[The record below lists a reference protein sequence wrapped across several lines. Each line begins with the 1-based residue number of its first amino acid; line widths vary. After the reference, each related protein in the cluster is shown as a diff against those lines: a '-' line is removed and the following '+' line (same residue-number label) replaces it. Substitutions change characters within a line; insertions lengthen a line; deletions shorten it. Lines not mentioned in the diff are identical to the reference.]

1 MKPNTVISLAFAILV
16 GTAGAALAQASAS
29 SDSSMPAVPDAA
41 PPAPK
46 LPPAATFVVPSASSV
61 AASITVPAEVPQ
73 AASRAKTT
81 GHHHGSAAMNGY
93 LQRLHDQLKVTPDQ
107 TPLWNSFADVMR
119 DGAADTG
126 QSYRE
131 RRAKLASFDAV
142 EDMNNFVALE
152 QQRLATL
159 KQSAAAFETLYA
171 AMPPAQ
177 KKLAD
182 TVFRAELPGGPRSKR
197 K

>member
-1 MKPNTVISLAFAILV
+1 MKPNPTIFLAFAILV
-16 GTAGAALAQASAS
+16 GSAGAALAQSSA
-29 SDSSMPAVPDAA
+29 DSNVLAVPDAA
-41 PPAPK
+41 PPVPK
-46 LPPAATFVVPSASSV
+46 LPPAASLVVPSA
-61 AASITVPAEVPQ
+61 ASATVPPEVPK
-73 AASRAKTT
+73 AAPPTKAT

-93 LQRLHDQLKVTPDQ
+93 LQRLHDQIKVTPDQ
-107 TPLWNSFADVMR
+107 TPLWNNFADIMR

-126 QSYRE
+126 QSYRD
-131 RRAKLASFDAV
+131 RRAKLPSFNAI

-152 QQRLATL
+152 QQRLDPL
-159 KQSAAAFETLYA
+159 KQSAAAFEVLYA

-182 TVFRAELPGGPRSKR
+182 TVFRAELPGGPHAKR